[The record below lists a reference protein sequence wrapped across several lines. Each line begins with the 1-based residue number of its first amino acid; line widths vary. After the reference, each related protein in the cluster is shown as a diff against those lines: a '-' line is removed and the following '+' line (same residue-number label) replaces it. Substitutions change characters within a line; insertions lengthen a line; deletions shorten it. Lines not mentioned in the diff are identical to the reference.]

1 MTCLQFL
8 ERLDAGDLASLGAE
22 ARAHA
27 AGCTGCTRAL
37 AHAVSLEA
45 ALERAFASAPAPV
58 SPEFVDRLMS
68 RIERVPQ
75 VRLVPA
81 EVARAA
87 FAAFATPSIAISAL
101 GAAALLGGAAAFGFD
116 SARMATAATTAA
128 APIGRLL
135 ELLAHPLPSA
145 GLQREMAVAGLVLG
159 ALPALALLLAA
170 AWQLGN
176 AIGEKAPRAL

>member
-8 ERLDAGDLASLGAE
+8 ERLDAGDLASLDAD

-27 AGCTGCTRAL
+27 DGCESCARAL
-37 AHAVSLEA
+37 AHAVALEA
-45 ALERAFASAPAPV
+45 ALERAFASEPV
-58 SPEFVDRLMS
+58 SASPEFVDRLMS
-68 RIERVPQ
+68 RVERVPQ

-87 FAAFATPSIAISAL
+87 FAAFATPPIAISAF
-101 GAAALLGGAAAFGFD
+101 GAAALIGAAATFGFD
-116 SARMATAATTAA
+116 SERMTAAATTAA
-128 APIGRLL
+128 APLSRLV

-145 GLQREMAVAGLVLG
+145 GLAREMAVAGVLLG
-159 ALPALALLLAA
+159 ALPALALLVAA

-176 AIGEKAPRAL
+176 AIGERTPRAL